1 MRKMECFSVRS
12 YVRGESRKPDPTNPS
27 ADRFQDTK
35 DNLLVWL
42 VGSGLR
48 DYVRGYNVY
57 KDIWEAG
64 TGEQLLYANARIA
77 TVLISLLWR
86 LSRGYFRL
94 FHVE

>member
-1 MRKMECFSVRS
+1 MSLAS
-12 YVRGESRKPDPTNPS
+12 QTQPTP
-27 ADRFQDTK
+27 ALIAFRILKTICAG
-35 DNLLVWL
+35 LGL

-57 KDIWEAG
+57 KDIWEAS

-94 FHVE
+94 VHVE